1 LNPASLALGIGWG
14 IIVRVEMLGI
24 STGLGYEILNAR

>member
-14 IIVRVEMLGI
+14 IFFRGEMLGI